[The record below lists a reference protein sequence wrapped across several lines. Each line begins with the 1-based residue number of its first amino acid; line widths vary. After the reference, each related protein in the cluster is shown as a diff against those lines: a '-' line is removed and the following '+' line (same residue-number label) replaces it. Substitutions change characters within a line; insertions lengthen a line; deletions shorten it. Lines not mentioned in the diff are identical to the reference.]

1 MRARSLSGNPGQASA
16 REYLRRIPDSSAPEP
31 CNPRD
36 FLTSDFLSSP
46 QDANGSWKFA
56 DHKGVCC
63 PDSDLDA
70 SGVMPTAKAVDPFET
85 PFTLGG
91 ACSFSGPI
99 SRVASK
105 GKILM

>member
-1 MRARSLSGNPGQASA
+1 MSTSLLTTGCRTLHKFG
-16 REYLRRIPDSSAPEP
+16 
-31 CNPRD
+31 D
-36 FLTSDFLSSP
+36 FLDEKAASHSATPELLTSFLTSP
-46 QDANGSWKFA
+46 QDANGPWKFA
-56 DHKGVCC
+56 DHRGVCC

-70 SGVMPTAKAVDPFET
+70 SGVMPTAKGVDPFET